1 MQGKSFRSLSS
12 ANLNN
17 LMKRKNTVTKLIQ
30 MQEISEDVSDEKKS
44 VGSSTSGLSMTNT
57 LSIGKSEITN

>member
-1 MQGKSFRSLSS
+1 
-12 ANLNN
+12 
-17 LMKRKNTVTKLIQ
+17 MKRKNTVTKLIQ
-30 MQEISEDVSDEKKS
+30 MQEIGEDVSDEKKS